1 MYEHQGLQ
9 EVFFVMLYG
18 GASMMALLAALYLL
32 LRRTNVVSPGV
43 NSPRELR
50 CWAAAFLFSVAA
62 SHVWWYVLGIH
73 WLEDDRFL
81 RNAIAITLDRI
92 TFVPIMMC
100 VLLRMLQHRRLPL
113 WPIVA
118 AMVPFVVIA
127 VLSIVQHNHRFE
139 LYMESYSLL
148 LCVVFFIIYVR
159 EVWCYGRWLRDNYA
173 DLEHKEVWQSLVLI
187 ACILLVYIVYTTNE
201 GALGTEYLAQW
212 LTLAIILF
220 IVWRVDTLERL
231 VGEQVKVVPIV
242 DGAVSEQAE
251 DAVDDVVDTGADVAM
266 LLQTR
271 CETTLLYVQ
280 HDLTLSQLAAEIGT
294 SRATLNAWLSEQ
306 GDTYHAYINRL
317 RIDHF
322 IDIYRESLSVEHPY
336 TIYEL
341 VTHCG
346 YSSYATFSTA
356 FRKRTG
362 LTLAQWMKKEN
373 LAKKSTHHAYN
384 RYESR

>member
-1 MYEHQGLQ
+1 
-9 EVFFVMLYG
+9 
-18 GASMMALLAALYLL
+18 MA
-32 LRRTNVVSPGV
+32 
-43 NSPRELR
+43 
-50 CWAAAFLFSVAA
+50 
-62 SHVWWYVLGIH
+62 
-73 WLEDDRFL
+73 
-81 RNAIAITLDRI
+81 
-92 TFVPIMMC
+92 
-100 VLLRMLQHRRLPL
+100 
-113 WPIVA
+113 
-118 AMVPFVVIA
+118 
-127 VLSIVQHNHRFE
+127 
-139 LYMESYSLL
+139 
-148 LCVVFFIIYVR
+148 
-159 EVWCYGRWLRDNYA
+159 
-173 DLEHKEVWQSLVLI
+173 
-187 ACILLVYIVYTTNE
+187 
-201 GALGTEYLAQW
+201 TEYLAQW

-373 LAKKSTHHAYN
+373 LAKKSTHHTYN
-384 RYESR
+384 GYESR

>member
-1 MYEHQGLQ
+1 
-9 EVFFVMLYG
+9 
-18 GASMMALLAALYLL
+18 
-32 LRRTNVVSPGV
+32 
-43 NSPRELR
+43 
-50 CWAAAFLFSVAA
+50 
-62 SHVWWYVLGIH
+62 
-73 WLEDDRFL
+73 
-81 RNAIAITLDRI
+81 
-92 TFVPIMMC
+92 
-100 VLLRMLQHRRLPL
+100 
-113 WPIVA
+113 
-118 AMVPFVVIA
+118 MVPFVVIA

-139 LYMESYSLL
+139 WYMESYSLL

-201 GALGTEYLAQW
+201 GALATEYLAQW

-251 DAVDDVVDTGADVAM
+251 DAVDDVIDTGADVAM

-322 IDIYRESLSVEHPY
+322 IDIYRESLSVEPPY

-373 LAKKSTHHAYN
+373 LAKKSTHYAYN